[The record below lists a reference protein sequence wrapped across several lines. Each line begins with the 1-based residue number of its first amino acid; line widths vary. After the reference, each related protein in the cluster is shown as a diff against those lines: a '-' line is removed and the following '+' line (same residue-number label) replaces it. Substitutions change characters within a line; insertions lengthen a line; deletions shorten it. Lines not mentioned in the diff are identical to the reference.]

1 MTITIEYPETI
12 LSALHLSEEDFAA
25 EFRMLAAVKLFE
37 LGRIS
42 SGRAAELAGIPRI
55 VFLHRLAD
63 YGVSIINLTREELE
77 QDIRNAA
84 EWIQHDSPPS
94 RQR

>member
-12 LSALHLSEEDFAA
+12 LSALHLSQEDFAA

-42 SGRAAELAGIPRI
+42 SGRAAELAGIPRV
-55 VFLHRLAD
+55 VFLHRLGD
-63 YGVSIINLTREELE
+63 YGVPIIDLTREELE
-77 QDIRNAA
+77 QDFANA
-84 EWIQHDSPPS
+84 
-94 RQR
+94 

>member
-1 MTITIEYPETI
+1 MTITIEYPEAI
-12 LSALHLSEEDFAA
+12 LSALHLSQEDFAA

-42 SGRAAELAGIPRI
+42 SGRAAELAGIPRV

-63 YGVSIINLTREELE
+63 YGVPIIDLTREELE
-77 QDIRNAA
+77 QDFANA
-84 EWIQHDSPPS
+84 
-94 RQR
+94 

>member
-12 LSALHLSEEDFAA
+12 LSALHLSQEDFAA

-42 SGRAAELAGIPRI
+42 SGRAAELAGIPRVI
-55 VFLHRLAD
+55 FLHRLAD
-63 YGVSIINLTREELE
+63 YGVPIIDLTREELE
-77 QDIRNAA
+77 QDFANA
-84 EWIQHDSPPS
+84 
-94 RQR
+94 

>member
-12 LSALHLSEEDFAA
+12 LSALHLSQEDFAA

-42 SGRAAELAGIPRI
+42 SGRAAELAGIPRV

-63 YGVSIINLTREELE
+63 YGVPIIDLTREELE
-77 QDIRNAA
+77 QDFANA
-84 EWIQHDSPPS
+84 
-94 RQR
+94 

>member
-1 MTITIEYPETI
+1 MHSVTIDYPEGLLTRLN
-12 LSALHLSEEDFAA
+12 LSADEFAL
-25 EFRMLAAVKLFE
+25 EFRMAAAVKLFE

-63 YGVSIINLTREELE
+63 YGVPIINLTREELE
-77 QDIRNAA
+77 QDLANA
-84 EWIQHDSPPS
+84 
-94 RQR
+94 